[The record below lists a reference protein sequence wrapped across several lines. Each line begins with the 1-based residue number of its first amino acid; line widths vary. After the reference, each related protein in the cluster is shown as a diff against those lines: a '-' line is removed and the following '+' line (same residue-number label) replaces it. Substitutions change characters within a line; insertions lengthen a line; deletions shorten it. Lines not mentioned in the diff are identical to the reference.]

1 MARNIK
7 VEEIKQLPI
16 ELQGIELVERK
27 GIGHPD
33 SICDGI
39 AEAVS
44 RGLCSEYNKR
54 YGMILHHNTDEVAIV
69 AGRSKP
75 KFGGGEIITPVYIL
89 LNGRATRQ
97 VKNDEI
103 PVDVV
108 ALNAA
113 RTYLEDNIHNV
124 NLNSDVV
131 IESRIGQG
139 SYDLL
144 EIFGSKDEIPHAND
158 TSFGVGHAP
167 FSETENITYNIER
180 RMITDLRKREKAI
193 GEDIKVMGLRTGDKI
208 IVTIADAFVSRYVED
223 IAHYVIIRDEIA
235 AFAKDVAADYTTRDV
250 EIYVNRGDN
259 IEKESVYLTVTGLS
273 AEMGDDGSVGRG
285 NRANGLITP
294 NRSMSLEATSGK
306 NPVNHVGKIYN
317 LLSTQIARDA
327 VEKVDGLQEISVRI
341 LSQIGQPIDNPL
353 VANAQII
360 PKKGVGMEDIR
371 PAIEDLIDGWLER
384 VTGITKLVSEGKLD
398 TF

>member
-1 MARNIK
+1 MRNIQ
-7 VEEIKQLPI
+7 VEAIHQLPI
-16 ELQGIELVERK
+16 ELQEIELVERK

-44 RGLCSEYNKR
+44 RALCNEYKKR

-69 AGRSKP
+69 AGRSRP
-75 KFGGGEIITPVYIL
+75 AFGGGEIITPSYIL
-89 LNGRATRQ
+89 LNGRAT
-97 VKNDEI
+97 KWAGDEEV
-103 PVDVV
+103 PVDVI
-108 ALNAA
+108 ALRAA
-113 RTYLEDNIHNV
+113 KSYLQESIHN
-124 NLNSDVV
+124 LNPETDVV
-131 IESRIGQG
+131 IDCKIGEG
-139 SYDLL
+139 SYDLV
-144 EIFGSKDEIPHAND
+144 EIFDSRDRVPLAND

-167 FSETENITYNIER
+167 FSEVENIVYNIER
-180 RMITDLRKREKAI
+180 EMVNNLSKREKAV
-193 GEDIKVMGLRTGDKI
+193 GEDIKVMGLRVKDKI
-208 IVTIADAFVSRYVED
+208 TVTIADAFVSRYVDD
-223 IAHYVIIRDEIA
+223 IDHYVAIRDEIA
-235 AFAKDVAADYTTRDV
+235 TFAKDVASSYTDR
-250 EIYVNRGDN
+250 EIEVFVNVGDD
-259 IEKESVYLTVTGLS
+259 IENGSIYLTVTGLS

-317 LLSTQIARDA
+317 LLTTQIANEA
-327 VEKVDGLQEISVRI
+327 IEKIADLQEISVRI

-360 PKKGVGMEDIR
+360 PKNGVSVDDIA
-371 PAIEDLIDGWLER
+371 PAITRIIDDWLER
-384 VTGITKLVSEGKLD
+384 VTEITELVSEGKIT

>member
-1 MARNIK
+1 MARNIR
-7 VEEIKQLPI
+7 VEGIKQLPI
-16 ELQGIELVERK
+16 ERQEIELVERK

-54 YGMILHHNTDEVAIV
+54 YGTILHHNTDEVAIV
-69 AGRSKP
+69 AGRSRP
-75 KFGGGEIITPVYIL
+75 AFGGGEIIAPIYIL
-89 LNGRATRQ
+89 LNGRATRR
-97 VKNDEI
+97 VGDDEV
-103 PVDVV
+103 PVDVI
-108 ALNAA
+108 ALKAA
-113 RTYLEDNIHNV
+113 RAYLEDNIHNID
-124 NLNSDVV
+124 LNSDVV
-131 IESRIGQG
+131 IDSKIGQG
-139 SYDLL
+139 SYDLI
-144 EIFGSKDEIPHAND
+144 EIFGSKGEIPRAND

-167 FSETENITYNIER
+167 FSETENIVYNIER
-180 RMITDLRKREKAI
+180 RMITDLGKREKVI

-208 IVTIADAFVSRYVED
+208 MVTIADAFVSRYVDD
-223 IAHYVIIRDEIA
+223 IAHYLTIRDEIA

-250 EIYVNRGDN
+250 EVFVNIGDD

-360 PKKGVGMEDIR
+360 PEKGVSIDKIK
-371 PAIEDLIDGWLER
+371 PAIEDVVDGWLER
-384 VTGITKLVSEGKLD
+384 ITDITKLVSEGKLN

>member
-1 MARNIK
+1 MARNIR
-7 VEEIKQLPI
+7 VEGIKQLPI
-16 ELQGIELVERK
+16 ERQEIELVERK

-44 RGLCSEYNKR
+44 RELCSEYNKR
-54 YGMILHHNTDEVAIV
+54 YGTILHHNTDEVAIV
-69 AGRSKP
+69 AGRSRP
-75 KFGGGEIITPVYIL
+75 AFGGGEIIAPIYIL
-89 LNGRATRQ
+89 LNGRATRR
-97 VKNDEI
+97 VGDDEV
-103 PVDVV
+103 PVDVI
-108 ALNAA
+108 ALKAA
-113 RTYLEDNIHNV
+113 RTYLEDNIHNID
-124 NLNSDVV
+124 LNSDVV
-131 IESRIGQG
+131 IDSKIGQG
-139 SYDLL
+139 SYDLI
-144 EIFGSKDEIPHAND
+144 EIFGSKGEIPRAND

-167 FSETENITYNIER
+167 FSETENIVYNIER
-180 RMITDLRKREKAI
+180 RMITDLGKREKVI

-208 IVTIADAFVSRYVED
+208 MVTIADAFVSRYVDD
-223 IAHYVIIRDEIA
+223 IAHYLTIRDEIA

-250 EIYVNRGDN
+250 EVFVNIGDD

-360 PKKGVGMEDIR
+360 PEKGVSIDKIK
-371 PAIEDLIDGWLER
+371 PAIEDVVDGWLER
-384 VTGITKLVSEGKLD
+384 ITDITKLVSEGKLN

>member
-1 MARNIK
+1 MARNIR
-7 VEEIKQLPI
+7 VEGIKQLPI
-16 ELQGIELVERK
+16 ERQEIELVERK

-54 YGMILHHNTDEVAIV
+54 YGTILHHNTDEVAIV
-69 AGRSKP
+69 AGRSRP
-75 KFGGGEIITPVYIL
+75 AFGGGEIITPIYIL
-89 LNGRATRQ
+89 LNGRATRR
-97 VKNDEI
+97 VGDDEV
-103 PVDVV
+103 PVDVI
-108 ALNAA
+108 ALKAA
-113 RTYLEDNIHNV
+113 RAYLEDNIHNID
-124 NLNSDVV
+124 LNSDVV
-131 IESRIGQG
+131 IDSKIGQG
-139 SYDLL
+139 SYDLI
-144 EIFGSKDEIPHAND
+144 EIFGSKGEIPRAND

-167 FSETENITYNIER
+167 FSETENIVYNIER
-180 RMITDLRKREKAI
+180 RMITDLGKREKVI

-208 IVTIADAFVSRYVED
+208 MVTIADAFVSRYVDD
-223 IAHYVIIRDEIA
+223 IAHYLTIRDEIA

-250 EIYVNRGDN
+250 EVFVNIGDD

-360 PKKGVGMEDIR
+360 PEKGVSIDKIK
-371 PAIEDLIDGWLER
+371 PAIEDVVDGWLER
-384 VTGITKLVSEGKLD
+384 ITDITKLVSEGKLN

>member
-1 MARNIK
+1 
-7 VEEIKQLPI
+7 
-16 ELQGIELVERK
+16 
-27 GIGHPD
+27 
-33 SICDGI
+33 
-39 AEAVS
+39 
-44 RGLCSEYNKR
+44 
-54 YGMILHHNTDEVAIV
+54 
-69 AGRSKP
+69 
-75 KFGGGEIITPVYIL
+75 
-89 LNGRATRQ
+89 
-97 VKNDEI
+97 
-103 PVDVV
+103 
-108 ALNAA
+108 
-113 RTYLEDNIHNV
+113 
-124 NLNSDVV
+124 
-131 IESRIGQG
+131 
-139 SYDLL
+139 
-144 EIFGSKDEIPHAND
+144 
-158 TSFGVGHAP
+158 
-167 FSETENITYNIER
+167 
-180 RMITDLRKREKAI
+180 MITDLGKREKVI

-208 IVTIADAFVSRYVED
+208 MVTIADAFVSRYVDD
-223 IAHYVIIRDEIA
+223 IAHYLTIRDEIA

-250 EIYVNRGDN
+250 EVFVNIGDD

-360 PKKGVGMEDIR
+360 PEKGVSIDKIK
-371 PAIEDLIDGWLER
+371 PAIEDVVDGWLER
-384 VTGITKLVSEGKLD
+384 ITDITKLVSEGKLN